1 MKSQASR
8 SFHGSVVPEPFRWL
22 EDSAD
27 AQVQAWAE
35 DQQRRTED
43 FLGRCAERSRC
54 REFLA
59 VSHPSLDPVWNCVR
73 GTKRFRMARRPALP
87 QPLLCVTD
95 AGAEERTL
103 VDPNPDGKVIE
114 AEFVAVSP
122 SGRYVA
128 FAQSAAGD
136 VRRTMNIVDVATG
149 RIVDTSAVVT
159 AVPMFA
165 WLPDESGFF
174 YTLFRQL
181 FEDDGSGD
189 TRADG
194 LYLHTLGGLWR
205 DDLCIRLLNDGSVRM
220 VFAVVPELTDCLLIG
235 THQFS
240 SHSTTF
246 SLHRLSAPL
255 APGVELLSPSYNA
268 YLGCA
273 HGELYFHTGIDAPLG
288 RIVAV
293 NPAQPHSSQWRVV
306 IGTPEIAVARPDRF
320 PGPGKCAIGP
330 AGLIVAFVEHAH
342 NALSFHRHD
351 GTLQQQ
357 IELPFLCTVDA
368 VEALD
373 GNFRIV
379 AQSFLVPRIEY
390 LYRPLERRMEEVT
403 RVPLGRFDPDRYEL
417 QQVFY
422 PSFDGTRIPM
432 YLLHRKELARHGN
445 HPTLLYG
452 YGGFGQ
458 SITPEYM
465 PEIALWL
472 ELGGV
477 YAVAN
482 LRGGG
487 EYGEAW
493 HKAASRDKKQVGFND
508 FYAAAEFLIAEG
520 FTGAGKLG
528 IRGLSNGGLLTA
540 VSANQRP
547 DLFKAVIS
555 EIPLTD
561 MLWLDETQT
570 GRSIGAEYGNP
581 SESPAMFAALRAYS
595 PAHNVHGDGPAQL
608 VVVATRDFN
617 APPGQAYKFVAARQA
632 ALAEAGRDTPV
643 LLRLVEGEGHGG
655 WREESTRSVLADEVA
670 FLWHMVQGPARAP
683 DLRAVDVPMR
693 DGVRLCANVWLPARA
708 ARSCA
713 VLLRTPYGN
722 DAHEFARFGLQD
734 YLCAGF
740 AVVIQSVRGRGES
753 QGAFGFFFVEG
764 EDGYDSIEWIAAQS
778 WCNGKVAMDGG
789 SYLGTA
795 QWLAARELPPHLECI
810 LPWVPA
816 GDWFNEIPYVGGA
829 LQVDWAFS
837 WLGLMAGLEFD
848 FDAAGDRNLE
858 RFRPLKDAEK
868 ILGAQL
874 PFYQEVLAH
883 PTLDAFW
890 RRLQWSAADF
900 RRIGIPVFTATGWFD
915 GDQAGT
921 LLYWRGLEG
930 RQEPRD
936 HQQPP
941 AQQLII
947 GPWGHRECY
956 LGGEIRLGE
965 LDFGTGS
972 VLPIRSMRVNFLRR
986 HLHGEDR
993 GPAARVRLFITG
1005 SCCWREFDRYPPAQA
1020 QIRPWFLCAAA
1031 PANGALGGG
1040 GLSEER
1046 AHGAPDRYCYD
1057 PRDPVPYKAGAE
1069 DHREIERRADV
1080 LVYSSEALQAPLTV
1094 VGAVELLLHASSDAL
1109 DTDFTAKLLDVHPDG
1124 RAVSLTHVG
1133 GIQRARYRY
1142 GFDRAQLLTPGEPFE
1157 LRIRLSHVGHTFL
1170 PAHRIRLEVSSSCF
1184 PLADPNTNTGLDIAI
1199 DTTPRKAQQT
1209 VLHDAAHP
1217 SRLLLPVLAHPSAGA
1232 ESTPLQSSRGMQ

>member
-95 AGAEERTL
+95 AGAEERAL

-122 SGRYVA
+122 SGRHVA

-149 RIVDTSAVVT
+149 RIVDASAVVT

-165 WLPDESGFF
+165 WLPDETGFF

-189 TRADG
+189 ARADG
-194 LYLHTLGGLWR
+194 LYLHKLGGLWR

-220 VFAVVPELTDCLLIG
+220 VFAVVPELTDCLLVG

-306 IGTPEIAVARPDRF
+306 IGAPEIALARPDRF
-320 PGPGKCAIGP
+320 PGPGKCAIAP

-342 NALSFHRHD
+342 NVLSFHRHD

-357 IELPFLCTVDA
+357 IELPFMCTVDA

-390 LYRPLERRMEEVT
+390 LYLPLERRLVEVA
-403 RVPLGRFDPDRYEL
+403 RVTLARFDLDRYEL

-508 FYAAAEFLIAEG
+508 YYAAAEFLIAEG

-528 IRGLSNGGLLTA
+528 IRGISNGGLLTA

-581 SESPAMFAALRAYS
+581 CESPAMFAALRAYS
-595 PAHNVHGDGPAQL
+595 PAHNVRGDGPAQL

-868 ILGAQL
+868 ILGAKL

-890 RRLQWSAADF
+890 RRCNGAPRTSAASTF
-900 RRIGIPVFTATGWFD
+900 RCSRRRGGSTATRQAPCFTGEASRAAKNCAISNNRRRNNSSSVP
-915 GDQAGT
+915 GDTANAISAEKFAWASGLRDRERLAYPFHAGEFLAPALARRRSRPRGARAPVHHRQ
-921 LLYWRGLEG
+921 LLLAGVRPLPARRGAN
-930 RQEPRD
+930 
-936 HQQPP
+936 PP
-941 AQQLII
+941 L
-947 GPWGHRECY
+947 
-956 LGGEIRLGE
+956 
-965 LDFGTGS
+965 
-972 VLPIRSMRVNFLRR
+972 V
-986 HLHGEDR
+986 
-993 GPAARVRLFITG
+993 
-1005 SCCWREFDRYPPAQA
+1005 
-1020 QIRPWFLCAAA
+1020 LCAVA

-1057 PRDPVPYKAGAE
+1057 PLDPVPYKAGAE
-1069 DHREIERRADV
+1069 DHGEIERRADV
-1080 LVYSSEALQAPLTV
+1080 LVYSSEPMQAPLTV

-1124 RAVSLTHVG
+1124 RAVSFTHVG

-1142 GFDRAQLLTPGEPFE
+1142 GFDQA
-1157 LRIRLSHVGHTFL
+1157 
-1170 PAHRIRLEVSSSCF
+1170 SC
-1184 PLADPNTNTGLDIAI
+1184 
-1199 DTTPRKAQQT
+1199 
-1209 VLHDAAHP
+1209 
-1217 SRLLLPVLAHPSAGA
+1217 
-1232 ESTPLQSSRGMQ
+1232 